1 VDAVKYL
8 LGIDNGGTYAKAAL
22 FDEKG
27 GQIAVSSRLV
37 QNEHPK
43 PGYSERDMVRLWE
56 ANRDA
61 IRETL
66 DKSGVSPTHIA
77 GISFSG
83 HGKGL
88 YLLNGDGTPSRN
100 GILSTDSRAFEY
112 VDRWN
117 NDGTAQKVREK
128 TLQPIL
134 ACQPVSLLRWL
145 KDNEPEV
152 YERAAMVLSVND
164 YIRYCLT
171 GEAYGEITT
180 FSGGNLVNMQTG
192 SYDKELLALFGIEEA
207 YDKLKPLKAPAE
219 LCGYVTKKAAEETG
233 LMEGTP
239 VSAGMFDID
248 ACGIA
253 SGLSDEDKMCM
264 IAGTWSINEF
274 IAREPVLNSP
284 TSLNSIFCIPGYYII
299 EESSPTSA
307 GTLEWFIENLL
318 SHEKEEMRRKG
329 ASVYD
334 IINEWVESVPPEEP
348 LPVFL
353 PFLSGSDESP
363 IAKGTFVG
371 LTSYHTKKHLIRAV
385 FEGVVFSHMTHV
397 KRLLL
402 NREVP
407 KSISLTGGAANSK
420 IWAQMFAD
428 ALQIPVDVIEGKE
441 MGALGA
447 AIAAGVAVG
456 IYRDYSEAISSM
468 VKVSYTL
475 QPRKGYAELYEMKY
489 KNYRRVNDALST
501 VWQHL

>member
-1 VDAVKYL
+1 MRYL
-8 LGIDNGGTYAKAAL
+8 MGIDNGGTYAKAAL

-27 GQIAVSSRLV
+27 RQIAVSSRLV
-37 QNEHPK
+37 SNEHPK
-43 PGYSERDMVRLWE
+43 PGYSERDMSKLWE
-56 ANRDA
+56 ANREA
-61 IRETL
+61 IREIL
-66 DKSGVSPTHIA
+66 RKSGASPSQIA

-88 YLLNGDGTPSRN
+88 YLLNSDGTPSRN
-100 GILSTDSRAFEY
+100 GILSTDNRAFEY
-112 VDRWN
+112 VEKWN
-117 NDGTAQKVREK
+117 RNGTAQRVREK

-152 YERAAMVLSVND
+152 YEQSSMVLSVND

-180 FSGGNLVNMQTG
+180 FSGGNLLNMETG
-192 SYDKELLALFGIEEA
+192 TYDKELMALFGIEEA
-207 YDKLKPLKAPAE
+207 FDKLMPLKAPAE
-219 LCGYVTKKAAEETG
+219 LCGVVTKSAAEETG

-253 SGLSDEDKMCM
+253 SGLSDGDKMCM

-284 TSLNSIFCIPGYYII
+284 TSLNSIFCIPGYYLI

-307 GTLEWFIENLL
+307 GNLEWFIENLL
-318 SHEKEEMRRKG
+318 LFEKEEMKQKNK
-329 ASVYD
+329 SVYD
-334 IINEWVESVPPEEP
+334 LINKWVESIPPEEP
-348 LPVFL
+348 LPIFL

-363 IAKGTFVG
+363 IARGTLVG
-371 LTSYHTKKHLIRAV
+371 LTSYHKKKHMIRAV
-385 FEGVVFSHMTHV
+385 FEGVVFSHLTHV

-402 NREVP
+402 NHEVP
-407 KSISLTGGAANSK
+407 KSISLTGGAANSRT
-420 IWAQMFAD
+420 WAQMFAD

-447 AIAAGVAVG
+447 AIAAGVAIGV
-456 IYRDYSEAISSM
+456 YKDYAEAIENM
-468 VKVSYTL
+468 VHISCTL
-475 QPRKGYAELYEMKY
+475 QPRREYGEVYEK
-489 KNYRRVNDALST
+489 KFLNYRRVNDALSV